1 MPVRFEEKMLKT
13 QPDMPDLSSQRLA
26 CQTMSKALNILKATA
41 QIDHDHNITSNAVYQ
56 MQLSEDLLWSKKT

>member
-13 QPDMPDLSSQRLA
+13 QPDMPDLSFQRLA

-41 QIDHDHNITSNAVYQ
+41 QIDHDHNITSNVVYQ
-56 MQLSEDLLWSKKT
+56 IQLSEDLLWSKKT